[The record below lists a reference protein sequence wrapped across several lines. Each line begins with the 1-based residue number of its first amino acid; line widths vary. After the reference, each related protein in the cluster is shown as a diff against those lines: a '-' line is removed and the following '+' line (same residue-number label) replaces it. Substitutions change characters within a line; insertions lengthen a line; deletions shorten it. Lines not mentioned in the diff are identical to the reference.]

1 MKAPNPRR
9 LAVTAMLAIT
19 ALSTLAACSI
29 TPAAPAA
36 PSSGSASVPSESAL
50 LTTIKARGKMIIGSS
65 NDAPFTYIDQ
75 KTKELKGVDVEIL
88 KEINTRLG
96 IPALEMKEIDFA
108 NLLVELNNGN
118 IDMVVDGMYV
128 KDERLK
134 VAAFSDKWYTEG
146 EAIVIPADSAVAS
159 KADLKGKNIGAQP
172 GTAFYETAEAWKKDG
187 VVAEVTSYDNQ
198 ANLMTAVNLGKVD
211 AVVTDGIVAGY
222 TLAQDSSLKL
232 KLLSPYTPEASGQIG
247 SAVRFT
253 DEPFLAELNKALN
266 DMKADGSLL
275 KILKTYGLT
284 EDYLVGVADGKTTN
298 VK

>member
-1 MKAPNPRR
+1 MKTIPTRR
-9 LAVTAMLAIT
+9 LA
-19 ALSTLAACSI
+19 LAALLAMTTVGAFTACSV
-29 TPAAPAA
+29 TPTAPVA
-36 PSSGSASVPSESAL
+36 SGSGAAVAGESPL

-88 KEINTRLG
+88 KEVNKRLG
-96 IPALEMKEIDFA
+96 IPAVEMKEIDFS

-146 EAIVIPADSAVAS
+146 EAIVIPQSSSIATKD
-159 KADLKGKNIGAQP
+159 DLLGKTIGAQP

-187 VVAEVTSYDNQ
+187 LVGDVASYDNQ
-198 ANLMTAVNLGKVD
+198 ANLMTAVNMGKVD

-222 TLAQDSSLKL
+222 TLAQDSTLKL

-247 SAVRFT
+247 SAVRFADEAFLT
-253 DEPFLAELNKALN
+253 DFNKALN
-266 DMKADGSLL
+266 EMKTDGALL
-275 KILKTYGLT
+275 KILQSYGLS
-284 EDYLVGVADGKTTN
+284 EDYMVGVTEGKTTN
-298 VK
+298 TK